1 MNITTLNVV
10 SLDDGRILKKGGAT
24 PTPPSGGG
32 EVLEGEYQLYRPN
45 GWYWKYVGDKIITT
59 DNPLYNMWLY
69 QAMIL
74 LACDG
79 LYSLIEDR
87 YYELPFV
94 WMLPEATSMQTKEG
108 KNIDFSSFV
117 GYAEKAVTYSSFGL
131 IGESLYEIGKT
142 STGQE
147 ISEADFEAMM
157 LSDYKLQR
165 ITKEEYEALITA

>member
-1 MNITTLNVV
+1 MNTTTLNVV

-24 PTPPSGGG
+24 PNPPSGGD
-32 EVLEGEYQLYRPN
+32 VLEGEYYLARPN

-69 QAMIL
+69 QGMIL

-79 LYSLIEDR
+79 LYSFIDNR

-94 WMLPEATSMQTKEG
+94 WMLPEVISMQIKEG
-108 KNIDFSSFV
+108 QNIDFSSFV

-131 IGESLYEIGKT
+131 IGESLYEISKT
-142 STGQE
+142 SSGQE

-165 ITKEEYEALITA
+165 ITKEEYESLITA